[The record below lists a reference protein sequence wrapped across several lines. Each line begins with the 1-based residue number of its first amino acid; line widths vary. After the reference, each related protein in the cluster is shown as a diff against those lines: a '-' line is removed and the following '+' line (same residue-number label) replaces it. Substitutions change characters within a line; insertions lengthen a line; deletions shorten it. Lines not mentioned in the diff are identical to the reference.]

1 MPYYSGDLIEE
12 VISQNDIVDTVSE
25 YVTLKK
31 RGRNYVGLCPFHRE
45 KTPSF
50 SVSMDK
56 QIFKCFGC
64 SEGGNVISFIMKIEN
79 LDFWDAVET
88 LAERA
93 NIDTARYEVK
103 AGPGNRM
110 DTAKKDLKDTLFQIN
125 RDIGIFYHD
134 NLMEYLKEESNPVKD
149 YVKKRQF
156 DMKTLTKFG
165 IGYSTG
171 KKPLYDYLID
181 KGYRKEDIFASEVI
195 LPGKNGIPYDR
206 FHDRLMFP
214 IFDIRDRIIGFGGRS
229 FSPKVQE
236 KIIPKYLNSQE
247 GEIYHKGK
255 TLYLMN
261 FAKREKLENII
272 IVEGYMDAIA
282 LQKFGFPNAVASL
295 GTALTENQA
304 RLIKKYTDNVIIGYD
319 QDEAGQDAI
328 MRGLDIL
335 ANRGLNVK
343 VLRLD
348 RPDTKDPDEYLN
360 KYGAQRLQNC
370 IDNAISLVE
379 FKVLNL
385 EKKLD
390 LNKDDDKV
398 RFFTGIADILA
409 KVDNSIERELYLDKI
424 IKKYRDYGITQGPI
438 INEVEKRIVKK
449 NQADF
454 VVDTQSIE
462 RKRQLVTSVRKRQE
476 QYIVAL
482 LLSKKPSIQKQIFEN
497 ITSEDIE
504 NQDVRQLFDFIL
516 SLKGE
521 YDINKIDIL
530 SKIQDEAMIKEITD
544 IMYIDISGY
553 EESLLKDVLKNKKKD
568 KLFTR
573 RDEIIKR
580 LSEQISRDES
590 EILNFEL
597 KQIMIE
603 LSKLK

>member
-1 MPYYSGDLIEE
+1 
-12 VISQNDIVDTVSE
+12 
-25 YVTLKK
+25 
-31 RGRNYVGLCPFHRE
+31 
-45 KTPSF
+45 
-50 SVSMDK
+50 
-56 QIFKCFGC
+56 
-64 SEGGNVISFIMKIEN
+64 
-79 LDFWDAVET
+79 
-88 LAERA
+88 
-93 NIDTARYEVK
+93 
-103 AGPGNRM
+103 
-110 DTAKKDLKDTLFQIN
+110 
-125 RDIGIFYHD
+125 
-134 NLMEYLKEESNPVKD
+134 
-149 YVKKRQF
+149 
-156 DMKTLTKFG
+156 
-165 IGYSTG
+165 
-171 KKPLYDYLID
+171 
-181 KGYRKEDIFASEVI
+181 
-195 LPGKNGIPYDR
+195 
-206 FHDRLMFP
+206 MFP
-214 IFDIRDRIIGFGGRS
+214 IFDIRDRVIGFGGRS
-229 FSPKVQE
+229 FSPKVKE
-236 KIIPKYLNSQE
+236 KLIPKYLNSQE
-247 GEIYHKGK
+247 GEIYHKSK

-261 FAKREKLENII
+261 FAKREKLDNII

-282 LQKFGFPNAVASL
+282 LQKFGFLNAVACL

-379 FKVLNL
+379 FKVINL

-398 RFFTGIADILA
+398 RFFTGIAEILA

-424 IKKYRDYGITQGPI
+424 IKKYREYGITQGPI
-438 INEVEKRIVKK
+438 VNEVEKRIVKNNK
-449 NQADF
+449 ADF
-454 VVDTQSIE
+454 VIDTQALE
-462 RKRQLVTSVRKRQE
+462 RKKQLVTSVRKRQE

-482 LLSKKPSIQKQIFEN
+482 LLSKKPSIQKEIFEN
-497 ITSEDIE
+497 IKSSDIE
-504 NQDVRQLFDFIL
+504 NEDVRQLFDFIS
-516 SLKGE
+516 SLRDD

-553 EESLLKDVLKNKKKD
+553 EGSLLKDVLKNKKKD